1 MLDYNRKKH
10 YICSNMKENDDIF
23 HLTDKQPEP
32 KRGALLIAKP
42 TVDDT
47 CFSRSVIVA
56 VNHSERGSM
65 GLIVNKPSGLTL
77 NDAIDGLLTNEEL
90 PLYLGG
96 PVNTE
101 LLFYIHSLGDVIT
114 DAKPI
119 GNGLYVG
126 GSYDAMKAYI
136 NSGAPV
142 NGNVKFML
150 GYSGWTAGQ
159 LNAEIGLNDWAVNLD
174 VDSRIVLSNHTGD
187 MWQQMVARMGER
199 YKMWQNWPSDLSMN

>member
-1 MLDYNRKKH
+1 
-10 YICSNMKENDDIF
+10 MKEIDDIF
-23 HLTDKQPEP
+23 HLDDLQPEP
-32 KRGALLIAKP
+32 QRGALLIAKP

-56 VNHSERGSM
+56 VNHSKRGSM
-65 GLIVNKPSGLTL
+65 GLIINKPSGLTL
-77 NDAIDGLLTNEEL
+77 NEAIDGLLTDEDI

-101 LLFYIHSLGDVIT
+101 LLFYIHTLGDIIT

-119 GNGLYVG
+119 GNGMFVG
-126 GSYDAMKAYI
+126 GSYDAMKRYI

-150 GYSGWTAGQ
+150 GYSGWAASQ
-159 LNAEIGLNDWAVNLD
+159 LNAEIGMHDWAVSFD
-174 VDSRIVLSNHTGD
+174 VDTALVLSNHHED
-187 MWQQMVARMGER
+187 IWQQLVTRLGER
-199 YKMWQNWPSDLSMN
+199 YKMWKNWPSDLSMN

>member
-1 MLDYNRKKH
+1 
-10 YICSNMKENDDIF
+10 MKEIDDIF
-23 HLTDKQPEP
+23 HLDDLQPEP

-47 CFSRSVIVA
+47 CFSRAAIIT

-65 GLIVNKPSGLTL
+65 GLIINKPSGLTL
-77 NDAIDGLLTNEEL
+77 NEAIDGLLTDEDI

-101 LLFYIHSLGDVIT
+101 LLFYIHTLGDIIT

-119 GNGLYVG
+119 GNGLFVG

-150 GYSGWTAGQ
+150 SYSGWA
-159 LNAEIGLNDWAVNLD
+159 A
-174 VDSRIVLSNHTGD
+174 
-187 MWQQMVARMGER
+187 
-199 YKMWQNWPSDLSMN
+199 

>member
-1 MLDYNRKKH
+1 
-10 YICSNMKENDDIF
+10 MKEIDDIF
-23 HLTDKQPEP
+23 HLDDLQPEP
-32 KRGALLIAKP
+32 QRGALLIAKP

-47 CFSRSVIVA
+47 CFSRAAIIT
-56 VNHSERGSM
+56 VNHSKRGSM
-65 GLIVNKPSGLTL
+65 GLIINKPSGLTL
-77 NDAIDGLLTNEEL
+77 NEAIDGLLTDEDI

-101 LLFYIHSLGDVIT
+101 LLFYIHTLGDIIT

-119 GNGLYVG
+119 GNGLFVG
-126 GSYDAMKAYI
+126 GSYDAMKRYI

-150 GYSGWTAGQ
+150 GYSGWAASQ
-159 LNAEIGLNDWAVNLD
+159 LSAEIGMHDWAVSYD
-174 VDSRIVLSNHTGD
+174 VDSALVLSNHHED
-187 MWQQMVARMGER
+187 IWQQLVTRLGER

>member
-1 MLDYNRKKH
+1 
-10 YICSNMKENDDIF
+10 MKEIDDIF
-23 HLTDKQPEP
+23 HLDDLQPEP
-32 KRGALLIAKP
+32 QRGALLIAKP

-47 CFSRSVIVA
+47 CFSRAAIIT
-56 VNHSERGSM
+56 VNHSKRGSM
-65 GLIVNKPSGLTL
+65 GLIINKPSGLTL
-77 NDAIDGLLTNEEL
+77 NEAIDGLLTDEDI

-101 LLFYIHSLGDVIT
+101 LLFYIHTLGDIIT

-119 GNGLYVG
+119 GNGMFVG
-126 GSYDAMKAYI
+126 GSYDAMKRYI

-150 GYSGWTAGQ
+150 GYSGWAASQ
-159 LNAEIGLNDWAVNLD
+159 LSAEIGMHDWAVSYD
-174 VDSRIVLSNHTGD
+174 VDSALVLSNNSD
-187 MWQQMVARMGER
+187 DIWQQLVTRMGER

>member
-1 MLDYNRKKH
+1 
-10 YICSNMKENDDIF
+10 MKEIDDIF
-23 HLTDKQPEP
+23 HLDDLQPEP

-47 CFSRSVIVA
+47 CFSRAAIIT

-65 GLIVNKPSGLTL
+65 GLIINKPSGLTL
-77 NDAIDGLLTNEEL
+77 NEAIDGLLTDEDI

-101 LLFYIHSLGDVIT
+101 LLFYIHTLGDIIT

-119 GNGLYVG
+119 GNGLFVG

-150 GYSGWTAGQ
+150 SYSGWAASQ
-159 LNAEIGLNDWAVNLD
+159 LSAEIGMHDWAVSYD
-174 VDSRIVLSNHTGD
+174 VDSALVLSNNSD
-187 MWQQMVARMGER
+187 DIWQQLVTRMGER

>member
-1 MLDYNRKKH
+1 
-10 YICSNMKENDDIF
+10 MKENRTAAF
-23 HLTDKQPEP
+23 EEKSAP

-77 NDAIDGLLTNEEL
+77 NDAIDGLLTDEDI

-101 LLFYIHSLGDVIT
+101 LLFYIHTLGDIIT

-119 GNGLYVG
+119 GNGLFVG

-150 GYSGWTAGQ
+150 SYSGWAASQ
-159 LNAEIGLNDWAVNLD
+159 LSAEIGMHDWAVSYD
-174 VDSRIVLSNHTGD
+174 VDSALVLSNRHED
-187 MWQQMVARMGER
+187 IWQQLVTRLGER
-199 YKMWQNWPSDLSMN
+199 YKMWKNWPSDLSMN

>member
-1 MLDYNRKKH
+1 
-10 YICSNMKENDDIF
+10 MKEIDDIF
-23 HLTDKQPEP
+23 HLDDVQPEP
-32 KRGALLIAKP
+32 QRGALLIAKP

-47 CFSRSVIVA
+47 CFSRAAIIT
-56 VNHSERGSM
+56 VNHSKRGSM
-65 GLIVNKPSGLTL
+65 GLIINKPSGLTL
-77 NDAIDGLLTNEEL
+77 NEAIDGLLTDEDI

-101 LLFYIHSLGDVIT
+101 LLFYIHTLGDIIT

-119 GNGLYVG
+119 GNGLFVG

-150 GYSGWTAGQ
+150 GYSGWAASQ
-159 LNAEIGLNDWAVNLD
+159 LSAEIGMHDWAVSYD
-174 VDSRIVLSNHTGD
+174 VDSALVLSNNSD
-187 MWQQMVARMGER
+187 DIWQQLVTRMGER